1 MVPVKSFAIFE
12 CKAYCIE
19 TCRVNW
25 RINES
30 ATTYQFQK
38 HRFIERG
45 FNFSHSPDSENDIY
59 ASTLSVNASALVN
72 NTHLYCTAIIYG
84 VSRSFTN
91 RSSNAT
97 LLVASGKLQAT
108 VEPLI
113 MATSDEWLPSLYW
126 SRLHHYSE

>member
-25 RINES
+25 KVNES
-30 ATTYQFQK
+30 ATSSQIQK
-38 HRFIERG
+38 DHFIEKG
-45 FNFSHSPDSENDIY
+45 FSFSHSADSENGIY

-97 LLVASGKLQAT
+97 LLVASGELQAT
-108 VEPLI
+108 VEPLL
-113 MATSDEWLPSLYW
+113 MATSDEWPLSQYW
-126 SRLHHYSE
+126 S